1 MNGLVKSLFRP
12 IALIAAAATIAL
24 TGCKA
29 APPPTSVKP
38 EETKPLVV
46 KTARLPPTFTPAPTA
61 THTPAPTATPTM
73 TPTPTPYPG
82 KFGMIG
88 YDRMPRPQDRDSDGR
103 ITNSDIFEHLV
114 HLGYIPPEYVD
125 VKITP
130 KDIEILGYRAILYE
144 LDDLGWGPIFVPTS
158 DNGKSGFWIISVAG
172 GPLLVTPTPAGP
184 VVLWED
190 DFNAGLKFRL
200 SIDKSVGCAEF
211 PISRSDISYKIVSD
225 PSSPSQDKNVLEVQA
240 NTKEMGG
247 LYVNTVTHRD
257 VQFFDKH
264 NYLLYGY
271 FRKVDRDEPERYQPE
286 QINVSLTL
294 GIGHVDHFG
303 EIVWKLNPYDPNYGT
318 ISTRTGDVPNLR
330 TIVLFKL
337 GDDSHW
343 HYFEIE
349 YHYELPDN
357 FTIRRIRVD
366 NNDVVLDPPI
376 PTATMKKP
384 WFYSKP
390 TISAYLEVGNMY
402 TNCDPAIT
410 KVAIARFDRIGVKL
424 IPPSQ

>member
-1 MNGLVKSLFRP
+1 MKKSIFLGFACLSLV
-12 IALIAAAATIAL
+12 IALIACAPATTLIP
-24 TGCKA
+24 TKT
-29 APPPTSVKP
+29 PTSIP
-38 EETKPLVV
+38 
-46 KTARLPPTFTPAPTA
+46 FTS
-61 THTPAPTATPTM
+61 
-73 TPTPTPYPG
+73 TPTPTPTPTPKPATHTPPPATATPTPQPIAVVTADALNLRAGPG
-82 KFGMIG
+82 TV
-88 YDRMPRPQDRDSDGR
+88 YDKKGLLHKGEKLNITARTATGDWIRVLADGTEGWVSATYVELLIPLDS
-103 ITNSDIFEHLV
+103 IPVAVE
-114 HLGYIPPEYVD
+114 IPPTPTALVLEPTSTPTSLPA
-125 VKITP
+125 TP
-130 KDIEILGYRAILYE
+130 K
-144 LDDLGWGPIFVPTS
+144 T
-158 DNGKSGFWIISVAG
+158 
-172 GPLLVTPTPAGP
+172 TPTPAGP